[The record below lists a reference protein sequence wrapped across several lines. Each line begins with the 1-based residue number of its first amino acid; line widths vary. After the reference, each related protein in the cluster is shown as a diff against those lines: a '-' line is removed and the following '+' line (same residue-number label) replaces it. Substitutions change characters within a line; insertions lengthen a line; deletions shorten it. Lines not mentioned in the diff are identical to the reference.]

1 VRTAVQRTRD
11 QTPTETLRAR
21 LDERFRGPLM
31 SFFLRR
37 VRDPAEAE
45 DLTQDV
51 FIRLLGAAER
61 QPIEDVEALVF
72 VTAGNLLKDRGRKA
86 TRRDAAVPGQID
98 QALVSELTRE
108 FVEDRNPERVLLA
121 RESFAEVLEAL
132 GELGQRTRDIY
143 VLFRLENM
151 KQKEIAALFGIAR
164 STVEKEVMRANLH
177 LALRCG
183 VGRE

>member
-1 VRTAVQRTRD
+1 MRPRVD
-11 QTPTETLRAR
+11 QLSAEALRAR

-37 VRDPAEAE
+37 VGDGAEAE

-86 TRRDAAVPGQID
+86 TRRGEASRGVID
-98 QALVSELTRE
+98 PALVSEVARE
-108 FVEDRNPERVLLA
+108 FVEDRDPERVLLA
-121 RESFAEVLEAL
+121 RESYAEVLAAL
-132 GELGQRTRDIY
+132 DELGQRTRDIY

-164 STVEKEVMRANLH
+164 STVEKEVMKATLH

-183 VGRE
+183 GRPR

>member
-1 VRTAVQRTRD
+1 MRPRVD
-11 QTPTETLRAR
+11 QLSAEALRAR

-37 VRDPAEAE
+37 VGDGAEAE

-86 TRRDAAVPGQID
+86 TRRGEASRGVID
-98 QALVSELTRE
+98 PALVSEVARE
-108 FVEDRNPERVLLA
+108 FVEDRDPERVLLA
-121 RESFAEVLEAL
+121 RESYAEVLAAL
-132 GELGQRTRDIY
+132 DELGQRTRDIY

-151 KQKEIAALFGIAR
+151 KQKEIAALFGIGR
-164 STVEKEVMRANLH
+164 STVEKEVMRATLH

-183 VGRE
+183 GRPR

>member
-1 VRTAVQRTRD
+1 VRPSIEPRSIDA
-11 QTPTETLRAR
+11 LRAR

-45 DLTQDV
+45 DLTQEV
-51 FIRLLGAAER
+51 FAKLLTAAARGE
-61 QPIEDVEALVF
+61 IEDVDALVF

-86 TRRDAAVPGQID
+86 ARRAQASAGAID
-98 QALVSELTRE
+98 PALVRELTHE
-108 FVEDRNPERVLLA
+108 FVEDRDPERVLLA
-121 RESFAEVLEAL
+121 RESFAAVLAAL
-132 GELGQRTRDIY
+132 DELGQRTRDIY

-151 KQKEIAALFGIAR
+151 KQKEIAELFGIAR
-164 STVEKEVMRANLH
+164 STVEKEVMKATLH

-183 VGRE
+183 GARP

>member
-1 VRTAVQRTRD
+1 MRPCEEQLAA
-11 QTPTETLRAR
+11 EAHRAR
-21 LDERFRGPLM
+21 LAERVRGPVM

-37 VRDPAEAE
+37 VGDGAEAE

-86 TRRDAAVPGQID
+86 TRRGEASRGVID
-98 QALVSELTRE
+98 PALVSEVARE
-108 FVEDRNPERVLLA
+108 FVEDRDPERVLLA
-121 RESFAEVLEAL
+121 RESYAEVLAAL
-132 GELGQRTRDIY
+132 DELGQRTRDIY

-164 STVEKEVMRANLH
+164 STVEKEVMKATLH

-183 VGRE
+183 GGPR

>member
-1 VRTAVQRTRD
+1 MRPRVD
-11 QTPTETLRAR
+11 QLSAEALRAR

-37 VRDPAEAE
+37 VGDGAEAE

-86 TRRDAAVPGQID
+86 TRRGEASRGVID
-98 QALVSELTRE
+98 PALVSEVARE
-108 FVEDRNPERVLLA
+108 FVEDRDPERVLLA
-121 RESFAEVLEAL
+121 RESYAEVLAAL
-132 GELGQRTRDIY
+132 DELGQRTRDIY
-143 VLFRLENM
+143 VLFRLESM

-164 STVEKEVMRANLH
+164 STVEKEVMKATLH
-177 LALRCG
+177 LALRCKG
-183 VGRE
+183 KPR

>member
-1 VRTAVQRTRD
+1 MFPKAGPVSAD
-11 QTPTETLRAR
+11 ILRAR

-61 QPIEDVEALVF
+61 QPVEDVEALVF

-86 TRRDAAVPGQID
+86 ARRNEASGAINP
-98 QALVSELTRE
+98 ALVSELTRE
-108 FVEDRNPERVLLA
+108 FVEDRDPERVLLA
-121 RESFAEVLEAL
+121 RESYAEVLAAL
-132 GELGQRTRDIY
+132 DELGQRTRDIY
-143 VLFRLENM
+143 VLFRLEAM
-151 KQKEIAALFGIAR
+151 KQKDIAELFGIAR
-164 STVEKEVMRANLH
+164 STVEKEVMKATLH

-183 VGRE
+183 PGRR

>member
-1 VRTAVQRTRD
+1 MRPRVD
-11 QTPTETLRAR
+11 QLSAEALRAR

-37 VRDPAEAE
+37 VGDAAEAE

-72 VTAGNLLKDRGRKA
+72 VPAGNLLKDRGRKA
-86 TRRDAAVPGQID
+86 TRRGEASRGVID
-98 QALVSELTRE
+98 PALVSEVARE
-108 FVEDRNPERVLLA
+108 FVEDRDPERVLLA
-121 RESFAEVLEAL
+121 RESYAEVLAAL
-132 GELGQRTRDIY
+132 DELGQRTRDIY

-164 STVEKEVMRANLH
+164 STVEKEVMKATLH

-183 VGRE
+183 GGPR

>member
-1 VRTAVQRTRD
+1 VRARTGPVSAD
-11 QTPTETLRAR
+11 TLRTR

-51 FIRLLGAAER
+51 FIKLLAAAGR
-61 QPIEDVEALVF
+61 QEIEDVDALVF
-72 VTAGNLLKDRGRKA
+72 VTAGNLLKDRGRK
-86 TRRDAAVPGQID
+86 TMRRGGALAAHID
-98 QALVSELTRE
+98 PALVSELARE
-108 FVEDRNPERVLLA
+108 FAEDRDPERVLLA
-121 RESFAEVLEAL
+121 RESFAEVLAAL
-132 GELGQRTRDIY
+132 EELGQRTRDIY

-151 KQKEIAALFGIAR
+151 KQKEIAELFGIAR
-164 STVEKEVMRANLH
+164 STVEKEVMKATLH

-183 VGRE
+183 PSRT

>member
-1 VRTAVQRTRD
+1 MRPRVD
-11 QTPTETLRAR
+11 QLSAEALRAR

-37 VRDPAEAE
+37 VGDGAEAE

-61 QPIEDVEALVF
+61 QPIEDVEALVV

-86 TRRDAAVPGQID
+86 TRRGEASRGAID
-98 QALVSELTRE
+98 PALVSEVARE
-108 FVEDRNPERVLLA
+108 FVEDRDPERVLLA
-121 RESFAEVLEAL
+121 RESYAEVLAAL
-132 GELGQRTRDIY
+132 DELGQRTRDIY

-164 STVEKEVMRANLH
+164 STVEKEVMKATLH

-183 VGRE
+183 GRPR

>member
-1 VRTAVQRTRD
+1 MRPRVD
-11 QTPTETLRAR
+11 QLSAEALRAR

-37 VRDPAEAE
+37 VGDGAEAE

-86 TRRDAAVPGQID
+86 TRRGEASRGVID
-98 QALVSELTRE
+98 PALVSEVARE
-108 FVEDRNPERVLLA
+108 FVEDRDPERVLLA
-121 RESFAEVLEAL
+121 RESYAEVLAAL
-132 GELGQRTRDIY
+132 DELGQRTRDIY

-164 STVEKEVMRANLH
+164 STVEKEVMKATLH

-183 VGRE
+183 GGPR

>member
-1 VRTAVQRTRD
+1 MRHRSD
-11 QTPTETLRAR
+11 HLNGDGLRAR

-37 VRDPAEAE
+37 VRDTAEAE

-51 FIRLLGAAER
+51 FIRLLAAAER

-86 TRRDAAVPGQID
+86 VRRGGAVVGQID
-98 QALVSELTRE
+98 QTLVSELTRE
-108 FVEDRNPERVLLA
+108 YVEDRDPERVLLA
-121 RESFAEVLEAL
+121 REYFAEVLAAL
-132 GELGQRTRDIY
+132 DELGQRTRDIY

-151 KQKEIAALFGIAR
+151 KQKDIAALFGIAR
-164 STVEKEVMRANLH
+164 STVEKEVMKASLH

-183 VGRE
+183 TRRE

>member
-1 VRTAVQRTRD
+1 MLPRAGPGSVEA
-11 QTPTETLRAR
+11 LRAR

-51 FIRLLGAAER
+51 FIRLLSAAAR

-72 VTAGNLLKDRGRKA
+72 VTAGNLLKDRGRK
-86 TRRDAAVPGQID
+86 TVRRGEAGRAAID
-98 QALVSELTRE
+98 PVLVSEVTRE
-108 FVEDRNPERVLLA
+108 FVEDRTPERVLLA
-121 RESFAEVLEAL
+121 RESYAEVLAAL
-132 GELGQRTRDIY
+132 NELGQRTRDIY
-143 VLFRLENM
+143 VLFRLEGM
-151 KQKEIAALFGIAR
+151 KQRDIAGLFGIAR
-164 STVEKEVMRANLH
+164 STVEKEVMKATLH

-183 VGRE
+183 PGRR

>member
-1 VRTAVQRTRD
+1 MRPKAD
-11 QTPTETLRAR
+11 HLSAEALRAR

-37 VRDPAEAE
+37 VGDGAEAE

-86 TRRDAAVPGQID
+86 TRRGEAGRGVID
-98 QALVSELTRE
+98 PALVSEVARE
-108 FVEDRNPERVLLA
+108 FVEDRDPERVLLA
-121 RESFAEVLEAL
+121 RESYAEVLAAL
-132 GELGQRTRDIY
+132 DELGQRTRDIY

-164 STVEKEVMRANLH
+164 STVEKEVMKATLH

-183 VGRE
+183 GRPR

>member
-1 VRTAVQRTRD
+1 MRPRVD
-11 QTPTETLRAR
+11 QLSAEALRAR

-37 VRDPAEAE
+37 VGDGAEAE

-86 TRRDAAVPGQID
+86 TRRGEASRGVID
-98 QALVSELTRE
+98 PALVSEVARE
-108 FVEDRNPERVLLA
+108 FVEDRDPERVLLA
-121 RESFAEVLEAL
+121 RESYAEVLAAL
-132 GELGQRTRDIY
+132 DELGQRTRDIY
-143 VLFRLENM
+143 VLFRLESM

-164 STVEKEVMRANLH
+164 STVEKEVMKATLH

-183 VGRE
+183 GRPR

>member
-1 VRTAVQRTRD
+1 MRPRVD
-11 QTPTETLRAR
+11 QLSAEALRAR

-37 VRDPAEAE
+37 VGDGAEAE

-86 TRRDAAVPGQID
+86 TRRGEAQRGVID
-98 QALVSELTRE
+98 PALVSEVARE
-108 FVEDRNPERVLLA
+108 FVEDRDPERVLLA
-121 RESFAEVLEAL
+121 RESYAEVLAAL
-132 GELGQRTRDIY
+132 DELGQRTRDIY

-164 STVEKEVMRANLH
+164 STVEKEVMKATLH

-183 VGRE
+183 GRPR

>member
-1 VRTAVQRTRD
+1 LRPKAD
-11 QTPTETLRAR
+11 HLSAEALRAR

-37 VRDPAEAE
+37 VGDAAEAE

-61 QPIEDVEALVF
+61 QPIEDVEALVY

-86 TRRDAAVPGQID
+86 TRRGEARGVID
-98 QALVSELTRE
+98 PALVSEVARE
-108 FVEDRNPERVLLA
+108 FTEDRDPERVLLG
-121 RESFAEVLEAL
+121 RESYAEVLAAL
-132 GELGQRTRDIY
+132 DELGQRTRDIY

-164 STVEKEVMRANLH
+164 STVEKEVMKATLH

-183 VGRE
+183 GKPR

>member
-1 VRTAVQRTRD
+1 VRRKVGQLSTDV
-11 QTPTETLRAR
+11 LRAR

-51 FIRLLGAAER
+51 FIRLLGVAER
-61 QPIEDVEALVF
+61 EAIEDVEALVF
-72 VTAGNLLKDRGRKA
+72 VTAGNLLKDRGRKSI
-86 TRRDAAVPGQID
+86 RRGEARPGTID
-98 QALVSELTRE
+98 PTLVSELTRE
-108 FVEDRNPERVLLA
+108 FVEDRDPERVLLA
-121 RESFAEVLEAL
+121 RESFAEVLAAL
-132 GELGQRTRDIY
+132 DELGQRTRDVY

-164 STVEKEVMRANLH
+164 STVEKEVMKATLH

-183 VGRE
+183 PKAP